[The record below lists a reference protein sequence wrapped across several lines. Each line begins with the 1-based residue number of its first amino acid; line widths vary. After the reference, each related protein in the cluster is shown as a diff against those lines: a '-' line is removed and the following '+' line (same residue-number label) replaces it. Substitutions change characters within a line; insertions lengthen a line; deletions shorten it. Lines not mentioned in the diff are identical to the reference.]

1 MSALSDP
8 RFWSVLGASALTTLV
23 LARVASRMGWGDAP
37 APGTAERKLQLRAVP
52 RVGAVALLVGLAFA
66 PAWGDRLGPASATS
80 RVLLGSG
87 PLAFGMSML
96 AVVAVGAWDDRRA
109 GGLAPLPKLGLQ
121 AAALAPLAVG
131 FLLRAWADGPLV
143 GIFGVLLFLG
153 AGLLALNLTNTFDN
167 ADGAVASV
175 AALGFAVPV
184 PWVSA
189 ACLGFLPFNLDARL
203 PWNRASRAPTA
214 YLGDSGSYVIALLVL
229 VVPGAWPVLWI
240 PLLDLLRLSGVRLRA
255 GSWPWIGD
263 RRHLAHR
270 LQARVRSPAAVAG
283 ILALLTLPGSLG
295 SALAAGMPGALPGGL
310 ALSAVLYAV
319 ALALAPPGTAERPA
333 GNGGPGLRAP

>member
-23 LARVASRMGWGDAP
+23 LARVASRMGWGDAS
-37 APGTAERKLQLRAVP
+37 APGTAGRKLQLRAVP
-52 RVGAVALLVGLAFA
+52 MVGAAALLVGLAFA
-66 PAWGDRLGPASATS
+66 PAWGDWLGSASVAS
-80 RVLLGSG
+80 RALLGSG

-189 ACLGFLPFNLDARL
+189 ACLGFLP
-203 PWNRASRAPTA
+203 
-214 YLGDSGSYVIALLVL
+214 
-229 VVPGAWPVLWI
+229 LWF
-240 PLLDLLRLSGVRLRA
+240 LR
-255 GSWPWIGD
+255 
-263 RRHLAHR
+263 
-270 LQARVRSPAAVAG
+270 
-283 ILALLTLPGSLG
+283 
-295 SALAAGMPGALPGGL
+295 
-310 ALSAVLYAV
+310 
-319 ALALAPPGTAERPA
+319 
-333 GNGGPGLRAP
+333 